1 MILPSAQILPA
12 LVLQVEARKLSK
24 QHDFF
29 TKKSVHFN
37 LSKDAHASFRI
48 ACFERSLSMQE
59 VIEEFVQRILS
70 ENPYIIKLLDEV
82 AENKKNKVAKKFSKS
97 DVESI
102 FSLLESEDPLKE

>member
-1 MILPSAQILPA
+1 M
-12 LVLQVEARKLSK
+12 EAHKLSK
-24 QHDFF
+24 KIHDFY

-37 LSKDAHASFRI
+37 LSKNAHAAFRI

-70 ENPYIIKLLDEV
+70 EDPHILKLLDEV
-82 AENKKNKVAKKFSKS
+82 SENKRNKVAKKFSKS

-102 FSLLESEDPLKE
+102 FSLLEDESPFDKEK